1 MIYDVLEYGAKADG
15 VTNDAAAI
23 QKAIDEC
30 SAAGGGQ
37 VVLRSGR
44 TYYSSSIIIKPYV
57 DLHLERGSVLKA
69 HSDLTTYFHPNEGQ
83 KDNGVKIE
91 GTPVTLKPSYA
102 FIYAKDADHMAITG
116 DGVID

>member
-69 HSDLTTYFHPNEGQ
+69 HSDLTPYFHPNEGQ
-83 KDNGVKIE
+83 KDNGV
-91 GTPVTLKPSYA
+91 
-102 FIYAKDADHMAITG
+102 
-116 DGVID
+116 

>member
-57 DLHLERGSVLKA
+57 DLHLERGSILKA
-69 HSDLTTYFHPNEGQ
+69 HSDLKTYFHPNEGQ
-83 KDNGVKIE
+83 KDNGVRLRNTSNIKAIICFYLCE
-91 GTPVTLKPSYA
+91 GCRPYGNHRRWR
-102 FIYAKDADHMAITG
+102 Y
-116 DGVID
+116 

>member
-15 VTNDAAAI
+15 VTNDVAAI

-44 TYYSSSIIIKPYV
+44 TYYSSSIIIKAICRSSFR
-57 DLHLERGSVLKA
+57 ERKHIKGA
-69 HSDLTTYFHPNEGQ
+69 
-83 KDNGVKIE
+83 
-91 GTPVTLKPSYA
+91 
-102 FIYAKDADHMAITG
+102 
-116 DGVID
+116 

>member
-37 VVLRSGR
+37 VISRSGK
-44 TYYSSSIIIKPYV
+44 TYYSSSIIIK
-57 DLHLERGSVLKA
+57 LICRSSSRAWKRA

-91 GTPVTLKPSYA
+91 E
-102 FIYAKDADHMAITG
+102 HQ
-116 DGVID
+116 

>member
-37 VVLRSGR
+37 VDRRQQLRLR
-44 TYYSSSIIIKPYV
+44 
-57 DLHLERGSVLKA
+57 RGQGGIGGYQ
-69 HSDLTTYFHPNEGQ
+69 LTLGLYDIRAAVE
-83 KDNGVKIE
+83 
-91 GTPVTLKPSYA
+91 
-102 FIYAKDADHMAITG
+102 
-116 DGVID
+116 

>member
-37 VVLRSGR
+37 VVLMTTPPKPDHEKRPFRFTSWKGFFACF
-44 TYYSSSIIIKPYV
+44 YYVTNNPDFTELQRAEMFSIWA
-57 DLHLERGSVLKA
+57 L
-69 HSDLTTYFHPNEGQ
+69 
-83 KDNGVKIE
+83 
-91 GTPVTLKPSYA
+91 
-102 FIYAKDADHMAITG
+102 
-116 DGVID
+116 